1 VSTRNLSGADLVEF
15 TEACLAQYNAKGR
28 LLEVEVTEKY
38 VDGRPQKCAFC
49 VLIDLRSR
57 YFLSV
62 DDCGTGC
69 LSLAGWKILPINT
82 LKIDWAYTGQMVS
95 SNQDEIIAN
104 STIARSPR
112 AALRSC

>member
-1 VSTRNLSGADLVEF
+1 VSTWNLSDADLVEF
-15 TEACLAQYNAKGR
+15 IEVCLVQYNAKGR

-38 VDGRPQKCAFC
+38 IDGRPQKCAVC
-49 VLIDLRSR
+49 ASIDLRSR

-62 DDCGTGC
+62 DDCGTGR

-82 LKIDWAYTGQMVS
+82 LKIGRAYTGQTVS
-95 SNQDEIIAN
+95 GNQDEIMVN